1 MLDKNRMRQHHLEV
15 TYVLGRFMTEHFIRV
30 YTAFDGDLTAA
41 IVLERFAYAFEH
53 PFPFYGGKPDLR
65 LHAFDGDFEV
75 GPTPFRPFP
84 VGHGRWT
91 VMGFRIYDLV
101 YLTDAKVVPDSS
113 IDVMRGAEVLV
124 INGLRE
130 RPHPV
135 HLSIPEALEIV
146 AEVRPERAY
155 LTHLSHDVGHAEWS
169 ARLPSGVELAYDGL
183 TVELDD
189 DR

>member
-1 MLDKNRMRQHHLEV
+1 MSV
-15 TYVLGRFMTEHFIRV
+15 GVLRPLATCSRSEAPGSKETS
-30 YTAFDGDLTAA
+30 
-41 IVLERFAYAFEH
+41 
-53 PFPFYGGKPDLR
+53 GK
-65 LHAFDGDFEV
+65 V
-75 GPTPFRPFP
+75 
-84 VGHGRWT
+84 
-91 VMGFRIYDLV
+91 
-101 YLTDAKVVPDSS
+101 KVVPDSS

-189 DR
+189 GR